1 MPRPSFSP
9 EQSEQIRQDIIA
21 EALELFGEDGIDQ
34 LSLRRLAER
43 MGIAH
48 TKIYSYFKNKDE
60 LLDSLL
66 NEMLLI
72 LHEFLEQAD
81 NRRAKPV
88 KRLRLAARA
97 LLEFAMDHPDYY
109 TFMFALPIRETNSRG
124 LSTRHTVFNHV
135 VDIAEIAHEEGSI
148 NIEPRT
154 LTNLSWAMLH
164 GLITLELNDQLKEGR
179 TLDELADAAMDILF
193 AQ

>member
-21 EALELFGEDGIDQ
+21 EALDLFGEDGIDK
-34 LSLRRLAER
+34 LSLRKLAER
-43 MGIAH
+43 MGMAH

-66 NEMLLI
+66 NEMLLV
-72 LHEFLEQAD
+72 LREYLEEAD
-81 NRRAKPV
+81 SHRAKPV
-88 KRLRLAARA
+88 KRLRSAARA
-97 LLEFAMDHPDYY
+97 LLKFAIEYPDYY
-109 TFMFALPIRETNSRG
+109 TFMFALPTGNTTSRG
-124 LSTRHTVFNHV
+124 LSTRHSVFNHV
-135 VDIAEIAHEEGSI
+135 VDIAKIAHEEGAI
-148 NIEPRT
+148 KIEPRT
-154 LTNLSWAMLH
+154 LANLSWAMLH